1 MTAIRIAAWVA
12 AQLEKDIA
20 KAQTAQQLAIRMSRA
35 RHDGW
40 EKELN
45 RKDKHK
51 RPSQWLMHKRYE
63 KDTAALH
70 KSVCDI
76 YLAMVVAAQAAVEA
90 RDAAILAKDVQIW
103 SLQAHVQKSKNARS
117 RPRKAR
123 AQK

>member
-76 YLAMVVAAQAAVEA
+76 YLAMVLGGC
-90 RDAAILAKDVQIW
+90 RTG
-103 SLQAHVQKSKNARS
+103 RS
-117 RPRKAR
+117 RGQRCSDSRERCANLVAPGSR
-123 AQK
+123 AKVEKCS